1 MREIKRIVI
10 AGAGTMG
17 SSMAQTF
24 AKFGYDVT
32 LYDVFPAALDKAKA
46 LIELNQK
53 TEIAEQIVT
62 EEQSKAMLERISY
75 TADVEEFR
83 KADFVVEAIVEKL
96 EIKHKFWEQV
106 SNLVDEDVVLAT
118 NTSDLSITAIAEKVK
133 NPERFGGMHWIN
145 PPHIIRLIE
154 VIKGK
159 ETCDEAAQ
167 VIYDLALAVEKK
179 PVIVNDAL
187 GFALNR
193 IQLAILRECL
203 HIVESGITTPE
214 AVDDIMKYGL
224 GLRYACLGP
233 FEVCDLGGL
242 DVFNNIAS
250 YLFEDLSDE
259 KKPFGM
265 LADRIEKGQY
275 GVKNGAGF
283 YDYSNG
289 KDEEKIEYRDQMF
302 TKLAKCLYE

>member
-53 TEIAEQIVT
+53 TEIAERIVT

-118 NTSDLSITAIAEKVK
+118 NTSGLSITAIAEKVK

-259 KKPFGM
+259 QKPFGM

>member
-118 NTSDLSITAIAEKVK
+118 NTSGLSITAIAEKVK

-289 KDEEKIEYRDQMF
+289 KDEENIEYRDQMF

>member
-118 NTSDLSITAIAEKVK
+118 NTSGLSITAIAEKVK

-167 VIYDLALAVEKK
+167 VIYDLTLAVEKK